1 MDLNLL
7 HHYKDHLINKLG
19 NHFGLVIFNKSFILA
34 ATDLSRSY
42 PIYWKKNNNQL
53 FLSPQAQL
61 LKDKDDEVSHDQ
73 LLAFRMSGY
82 TVDDKTIWK
91 NIFNIRSGSYLFLNK
106 SSELN
111 IKKYYLFQPWKIE
124 NKNILFYKNYLKE
137 INKLLL
143 NIIEKAAGRTLII
156 PLSAGLTLDL

>member
-1 MDLNLL
+1 MNKNIVSKFFFIPGQLKQWTKFNYKRYEIWIACINKEEQYQKIKSYLDLNLL
-7 HHYKDHLINKLG
+7 HHYKDHLMNKLG

-82 TVDDKTIWK
+82 TVDDK
-91 NIFNIRSGSYLFLNK
+91 N
-106 SSELN
+106 
-111 IKKYYLFQPWKIE
+111 
-124 NKNILFYKNYLKE
+124 
-137 INKLLL
+137 LL
-143 NIIEKAAGRTLII
+143 
-156 PLSAGLTLDL
+156 